1 MPNNLISIQA
11 LDEVMTDIGSARGMP
26 NAAYHSEELFRFERD
41 EVLSKTWAGLVFESE
56 LPESNF
62 AHPIDF
68 MGFHW

>member
-41 EVLSKTWAGLVFESE
+41 EVLSKTWAGLVFLRLLLKEV
-56 LPESNF
+56 L
-62 AHPIDF
+62 IVLRI
-68 MGFHW
+68 WR